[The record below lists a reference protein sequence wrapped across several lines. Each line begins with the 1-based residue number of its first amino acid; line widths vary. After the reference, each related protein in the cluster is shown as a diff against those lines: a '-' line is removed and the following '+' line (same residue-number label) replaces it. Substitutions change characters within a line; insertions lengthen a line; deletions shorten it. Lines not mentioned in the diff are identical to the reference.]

1 MNATAVR
8 GMSAMGH
15 VRPQSEPLEPP
26 RETLPEAS
34 VCVSLRQRK
43 KAQQRERI
51 IDVAV
56 GLFREKG
63 YEGTRVDD
71 IVGRL
76 DISQPTFFRYFPSKD
91 AVLREVGFRA
101 CDCMIDK
108 LRTEGARDAS
118 VADRLRRLYQNMAR
132 HTEADRPLWRAVV
145 LADAMDAVR
154 SPEFRAPKQVWLD
167 LLARMLA
174 DGQAAGE
181 FAASM
186 RPAEAAEH
194 LDALYSNVV
203 SRWAVEL
210 GGRAGLPGR
219 VEDLIEFFLRAI
231 RS

>member
-1 MNATAVR
+1 MGYVSPAIETA
-8 GMSAMGH
+8 GPTAA
-15 VRPQSEPLEPP
+15 RPPGV
-26 RETLPEAS
+26 A
-34 VCVSLRQRK
+34 SLRERK

-63 YEGTRVDD
+63 YEATRVDD

-108 LRTEGARDAS
+108 LKTGARDVS
-118 VADRLRRLYQNMAR
+118 VADRLRRLYQNLAT
-132 HTEADRPLWRAVV
+132 HTQADRPLWRAVV

-174 DGQAAGE
+174 DGQERGE
-181 FAASM
+181 FRADM
-186 RPAEAAEH
+186 RAAEAAEH
-194 LDALYSNVV
+194 LDALYSSVV

-210 GGRAGLPGR
+210 GGAAPLPRR
-219 VEDLIEFFLRAI
+219 VGDLIEFFLRAI
-231 RS
+231 QTAEL